1 MGAKRKSGTVGTDG
15 GGKAARKGTELPST
29 PTAALKQEH
38 LKLFSEWLTLSLQ
51 RLCAVILMFQCL
63 TQFFVSVMD
72 SLPPFIQGMH
82 RWSKMVLWT
91 HIWPS
96 SSRRRTRAAAAVGFL
111 SAWQRM
117 QDEAINFY
125 KFLET
130 EFPPETGLSWPRR
143 IPLVWNVVRA
153 QDLCYSECLR
163 KLSWRSLS
171 ETLDASAQSGLWL

>member
-38 LKLFSEWLTLSLQ
+38 LKMFSEWLTLSFQ

-143 IPLVWNVVRA
+143 IHSRYALLGVFGMECCSGPGPMLLRVPSKA
-153 QDLCYSECLR
+153 QLAL
-163 KLSWRSLS
+163 
-171 ETLDASAQSGLWL
+171 TI